1 MRKKITARRA
11 FQVADFILFG
21 ICAAIIAG
29 VICTVHRV
37 PAPAVSEQ
45 MLAFKHSL
53 FHETLQEQTVQ
64 VVTDKGSGTGVVI
77 KRDDK
82 VFVWTAA
89 HVVAGRSDVE
99 VRQQFRF
106 GGVKAGLQVFTAHVI
121 ARLPDTDAALL
132 WVDAPPDKLTGAEW
146 ADIGAGVGTSVVHV
160 GNIFGKN
167 FEGSVSEGIVSQI
180 GVSPKDFPEWPWP
193 ICDQS
198 TVIMFPGCSGGPLFT
213 LDGKITGLVVGGP
226 PEARPGVSCYVPLR
240 AIYEA
245 ARKAGVVWAL
255 YGQRA
260 PHAKTL
266 EEMIVASTIP
276 EAMSIENFLKII
288 IGETPPPQPDC
299 PPPAK
304 PKAAPVKPIKSPK
317 GQ

>member
-1 MRKKITARRA
+1 MRKKITVRRA
-11 FQVADFILFG
+11 FQAADFILFG
-21 ICAAIIAG
+21 ICAAIIAA
-29 VICTVHRV
+29 VFCMAHRV
-37 PAPAVSEQ
+37 PAPAVSQQ

-64 VVTDKGSGTGVVI
+64 VVTANGSGSGVVI

-89 HVVAGRSDVE
+89 HVVDGKSDVE

-106 GGVKAGLQVFTAHVI
+106 AGAKAGMQVFKGHVI
-121 ARLPDTDAALL
+121 ARLPDTDAALI

-146 ADIGAGVGTSVVHV
+146 ADIGTPVAHA
-160 GNIFGKN
+160 GNIFGQN
-167 FEGSVSEGIVSQI
+167 FDNSVSEGIVSQL
-180 GVSPKDFPEWPWP
+180 GVSPKDLAGWPWAV
-193 ICDQS
+193 CDQS

-213 LDGKITGLVVGGP
+213 MDGKITGLIVGGP
-226 PEARPGVSCYVPLR
+226 PQARPGVSCFVPLR
-240 AIYEA
+240 AVYEA
-245 ARKAGVVWAL
+245 AREAGVVWAI
-255 YGQRA
+255 YGQHA

-266 EEMIVASTIP
+266 EQMIIKSTAP
-276 EAMSIENFLKII
+276 VGIEEILKII
-288 IGETPPPQPDC
+288 IGGTPQPDC

-304 PKAAPVKPIKSPK
+304 PKAPVKPIKSPK